1 MADPVDDELVIS
13 LARPGGTASSGTTFL
28 GPQLVMKQL
37 QLLSEVVPQHVRVAI
52 LWHPR
57 AYSDRTM
64 GGMVKEAERAAQ
76 LLGMQL
82 HFVPANSPEEIIGT
96 FFDLDKDRVDVLCVF
111 PSPMLFAEY
120 RRIVGFVAERNSS
133 DDLRCERGRGSRRA
147 HVLRR
152 QPGRFGPPVSRI
164 RR

>member
-13 LARPGGTASSGTTFL
+13 LARPGGNVTCTTFL

-82 HFVPANSPEEIIGT
+82 QFVPETARRKLSGRSSTSIKT
-96 FFDLDKDRVDVLCVF
+96 VLMCCAFFRAQCCLPSIAGSSVL
-111 PSPMLFAEY
+111 
-120 RRIVGFVAERNSS
+120 
-133 DDLRCERGRGSRRA
+133 
-147 HVLRR
+147 
-152 QPGRFGPPVSRI
+152 
-164 RR
+164 